1 MTVGLHQ
8 QKPDQKNVALL
19 YDFLSVFFIL
29 SAPYLVFIL
38 DLDFI
43 FELTNLFVLSVFAV
57 ISAALSGLLR
67 VAPWPLLR
75 IPILAIL
82 LLVFVDIQ
90 FEWTQSWNRKVV
102 AAAFIVPAIMWVLRE
117 HISQILAVVFGT
129 IIAATLVPPMANSL
143 FPDHPD
149 RGIKNSA
156 HNAKL
161 PVYVHIILDEHPGI
175 EVFSD
180 EISSHKEAKKE
191 IITFFSE
198 NSFRIFGRAYSQYY
212 DTIDSIPA
220 LLNFETSGNPGE
232 LVAGAGTNSRVL
244 ENRYF
249 ENILSM
255 GYAINVYQSAFL
267 DYCGSVKGARISDCL
282 TYNYYGAPSAA
293 LAGLDNAE
301 RAKIILF
308 LYQQRSFLSKVF
320 VFIYLNLR
328 ESAAL
333 SEWELPDWPNWSRKT
348 GAIPAL
354 PVFDRLI
361 EDVSSSSGG
370 QMFFAHLHIPH
381 SPYSVT
387 SECRVRRP
395 VLQWTYRFRGTQ
407 KPHSGPTNSPES
419 RLAAYEGSIA
429 QIRCAIAKLDKL
441 FTAMKERGTF
451 DDAVIIVH
459 GDHGSRIV
467 LTEPRRKFVNRLT
480 RQDYFDAF
488 STLYVVKSPAIEPGY
503 DARMMALPDLLEGT
517 VSGSLSDPTIRDDK
531 ERAVVYLREGEIA
544 NYLEVPM
551 PEIATSENLQ

>member
-1 MTVGLHQ
+1 MTLGLHQ
-8 QKPDQKNVALL
+8 QRPDHKKAALL

-38 DLDFI
+38 DLGFV
-43 FELTNLFVLSVFAV
+43 FELTNLVVLSVFAV
-57 ISAALSGLLR
+57 ISSALAGLLWI
-67 VAPWPLLR
+67 APSPLLR
-75 IPILAIL
+75 ISILAIL

-102 AAAFIVPAIMWVLRE
+102 PAAFIVPAIMWVLRE

-129 IIAATLVPPMANSL
+129 IIAATLVPPIANSL
-143 FPDHPD
+143 LPDHPD
-149 RGIKNSA
+149 RGIKSSA
-156 HNAKL
+156 LNAKL

-175 EVFSD
+175 EIFSD
-180 EISSHKEAKKE
+180 EISSHKKLKKE
-191 IITFFSE
+191 VIAFYSR

-212 DTIDSIPA
+212 DTVDSIPS
-220 LLNFETSGNPGE
+220 LLNFETTGNPDE
-232 LVAGAGTNSRVL
+232 LAAGVGTNSRVL

-249 ENILSM
+249 EGILSK
-255 GYAINVYQSAFL
+255 GYEISVYQSAFL

-333 SEWELPDWPNWSRKT
+333 SGWELPDWPNWSRKT

-395 VLQWTYRFRGTQ
+395 VLQWTYRFRGTK

-429 QIRCAIAKLDKL
+429 QIRCSMSKLEKL
-441 FTAMKERGTF
+441 FTVMKERGTF
-451 DDAVIIVH
+451 DDAVIIIH

-467 LTEPRRKFVNRLT
+467 LNEPRQEFVNHLT

-503 DARMMALPDLLEGT
+503 DARMMALPELLEGT
-517 VSGSLSDPTIRDDK
+517 VSGSLNDPAIRDDK
-531 ERAVVYLREGEIA
+531 ERAVVYLRDGEIA

-551 PEIATSENLQ
+551 PEFKTGEDSQ